1 MDSIKAFFARDLVK
15 IISGGIFV
23 VANVLLFT
31 VMPDGSLKNTLVL
44 VWNSL
49 VLPLAIYFGITSG
62 GTSSQ
67 VSDATK
73 TVRTELVAK
82 GVVAPV
88 AGAEVAKTP

>member
-1 MDSIKAFFARDLVK
+1 MDAMKAFFAKDIVK
-15 IISGGIFV
+15 IIAGGIYV
-23 VANVLLFT
+23 VLNILLVT
-31 VMPDGSLKNTLVL
+31 VMPEGPTKVTLL
-44 VWNSL
+44 TIWNA
-49 VLPLAIYFGITSG
+49 VIAPVAVYFGITSG

-88 AGAEVAKTP
+88 AGTKIP

>member
-1 MDSIKAFFARDLVK
+1 MESIKAFFAKDIVK
-15 IISGGIFV
+15 IIAGGIFV

-31 VMPDGSLKNTLVL
+31 VMPAGSLKDTLIVI
-44 VWNSL
+44 WNAVIVPMS
-49 VLPLAIYFGITSG
+49 VYFGITSG

-82 GVVAPV
+82 GIVPPV
-88 AGAEVAKTP
+88 AGTTPVP